1 MALKSLFPEEMVN
14 KVAGSELSLESI
26 AAKLTYFHEQL
37 HLLHWQTT
45 SYAQHQAL
53 GGLYD
58 YVHDFKDGVVE
69 KLMGYTGK
77 RPAPYKIEPLTNCA
91 AAQCVS
97 DLMSFASDLKMYG
110 EKNSFHDICNLADA
124 LSGEAAK
131 TKYLLTLS

>member
-1 MALKSLFPEEMVN
+1 MAMKSIFPEDMMKASSEGLTLETI
-14 KVAGSELSLESI
+14 AG
-26 AAKLTYFHEQL
+26 KLTYFHEQL

-45 SYAQHQAL
+45 SYATHQAL

-69 KLMGYTGK
+69 KLMGYLGK
-77 RPAPYKIEPLTNCA
+77 RPGVFKIEPLSNA
-91 AAQCVS
+91 SSMDVVK
-97 DLMSFASDLKMYG
+97 DLGVFASDLKAYG
-110 EKNSFHDICNLADA
+110 EANRFHDICNLADA

>member
-1 MALKSLFPEEMVN
+1 MAKSLFPQEMLSS
-14 KVAGSELSLESI
+14 GDMSLESI
-26 AAKLTYFHEQL
+26 ASKLTYFHEQL

-45 SYAQHQAL
+45 SYAEHQAL

-58 YVHDFKDGVVE
+58 YVHDFKDGLIE

-77 RPAPYKIEPLTNCA
+77 RPGAYKIDPLGNSNATA
-91 AAQCVS
+91 VVS
-97 DLMSFASDLKMYG
+97 ELMSFSSSLKSYG
-110 EKNSFHDICNLADA
+110 ESNGYHDVSNLADA